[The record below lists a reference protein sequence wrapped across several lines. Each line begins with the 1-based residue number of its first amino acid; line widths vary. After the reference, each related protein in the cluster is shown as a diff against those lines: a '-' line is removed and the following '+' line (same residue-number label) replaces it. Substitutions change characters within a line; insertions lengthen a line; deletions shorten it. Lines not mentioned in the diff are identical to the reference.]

1 MSARASNYG
10 KPNFRTN
17 LDALIKKNMNE
28 ALKGILLHGKFVW
41 SQEYKKN
48 QNNENFKWFKFSK
61 MHFKNEL
68 SIQRSGA

>member
-41 SQEYKKN
+41 SQEYKKKS
-48 QNNENFKWFKFSK
+48 E
-61 MHFKNEL
+61 
-68 SIQRSGA
+68 